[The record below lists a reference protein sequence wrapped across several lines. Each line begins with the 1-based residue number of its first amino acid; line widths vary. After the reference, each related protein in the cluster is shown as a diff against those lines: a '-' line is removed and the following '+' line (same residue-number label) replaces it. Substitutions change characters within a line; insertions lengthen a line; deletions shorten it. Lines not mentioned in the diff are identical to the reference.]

1 MEASSIPQVKISK
14 SGNEFKILN
23 VTGTK
28 GSAMDTHLSTGEA
41 ILSVFRGE
49 AVLKLGEKEMHLLP
63 GELVIIPA
71 EEPHTLSI
79 LNDFEANVIMAID
92 SQIKFLNKQ

>member
-28 GSAMDTHLSTGEA
+28 GSAMDTHFSTGEA

-49 AVLKLGEKEMHLLP
+49 AVLKLGEKEMHLLRVSWSSYP
-63 GELVIIPA
+63 RKNRIHCLY
-71 EEPHTLSI
+71 LMI
-79 LNDFEANVIMAID
+79 L
-92 SQIKFLNKQ
+92 KQM